1 MITDRSEQLERPAT
15 TRPHPFRQRYVL
27 SRRHL
32 AAAAATVR
40 PAAQDPRAGVATPF
54 RTLAHGVAPAPAQA
68 RATTFYRST
77 GQVWARSLGM
87 DEAQASRGSVAAAFR
102 AMARGVRPDRA
113 REATLRFYRS
123 SGHAWT
129 RGLSG
134 GDPAPS
140 EYANT

>member
-1 MITDRSEQLERPAT
+1 MIIDRSEQLERPAT

-40 PAAQDPRAGVATPF
+40 PAAQDPRAGVATAF
-54 RTLAHGVAPAPAQA
+54 RALANGIEPAPAHA
-68 RATTFYRST
+68 ETAAFYRST
-77 GQVWARSLGM
+77 GQIWARSLGM
-87 DEAQASRGSVAAAFR
+87 DETQASRGSVAAAFR
-102 AMARGVRPDRA
+102 AMARGVGPDRA
-113 REATLRFYRS
+113 REATLQFYRS

-134 GDPAPS
+134 A
-140 EYANT
+140 